1 MYYEKNKEK
10 ETFQRMR
17 NGKKENMDQIIIDI
31 FSNMKFCVLNST
43 RNKDVT

>member
-10 ETFQRMR
+10 ETFQGMR
-17 NGKKENMDQIIIDI
+17 NRKKENMDQIIIDI
-31 FSNMKFCVLNST
+31 FLNMKLCVLNST